1 MSMNAFPLLKRLF
14 EQGLAA
20 PLLVVIV
27 LAMMILPLPA
37 ILLDLFFTFNIA
49 LSLIILMVVIYVARP
64 LEFAAFPTILLIAT
78 LMRLSLNIASTRVV
92 LLEGH
97 TGTGAAGKVIE
108 AFGEF
113 VIGGN
118 YAVGLV
124 IFSILVIINFVVVT
138 KGAGRI
144 AEVSARFTLDA
155 LPGKQ
160 MAIDAD
166 LNAGLIA
173 QDEALR
179 RRKDVAQE
187 ADFYGSMDGANKF
200 VRGDAVAGI
209 IILFINVIGGLS
221 IGMTQH
227 DLSFDVAMTNYTLLT
242 IGDGLVAQ
250 IPSLM
255 LSTAAAMIITR
266 VSSAQDMGQQIS
278 EQMFSNPKPLIVTA
292 TILGGIGII
301 PGMPNFAFLTLA
313 AVLGSAAYVINKR
326 AQENELV
333 VLPDEM
339 PKESTN
345 TLKELSWDDVP
356 VLDTIGLEVGYGL
369 ISLVDQ
375 AQGGQL
381 MERIKGVRK
390 KVSQELGILI
400 QSVHIRDNL
409 DLLPNVYRINLS
421 GVLAGEGE
429 IYSDRELAIDPGTV
443 YGTLQGIEAKD
454 PAFGMDALWI
464 EAQQKDHAQ
473 TLGYTV
479 VDASTVIAT
488 HLSKVLQSNSAQLLG
503 YEEVQQLLDRLAIT
517 APKLVEGLVPNMLS
531 LAVVVKVLKNLL
543 SEGVPIRDMRTIVE
557 TLSEFASRTQDPNVL
572 LTHVRVAL
580 GKIIIQEINGID
592 EKLPVITLDSSLEQ
606 LLQNSVQEMNGESIV
621 MEPTMAE
628 RLYKTLT
635 EISQQQEVKGEAAV
649 LAVSPA
655 LRNSVAK
662 WLKHSIPE
670 LVVLSYN
677 EIPDYKQIKIIST
690 IGNNIQ

>member
-1 MSMNAFPLLKRLF
+1 MNANGFLFLKKLF
-14 EQGLAA
+14 AQGLAA
-20 PLLVVIV
+20 PLLVVTV

-173 QDEALR
+173 QDEALQ

-227 DLSFDVAMTNYTLLT
+227 DLSFDEAMHNYTLLT

-266 VSSAQDMGQQIS
+266 VSSAQDMGKQIS

-292 TILGGIGII
+292 SILGGIGII

-313 AVLGSAAYVINKR
+313 AILGGAAYVIIKR
-326 AQENELV
+326 TQENELV
-333 VLPDEM
+333 VVSDEKQEVPM
-339 PKESTN
+339 N
-345 TLKELSWDDVP
+345 AVKELSWDDVP

-409 DLLPNVYRINLS
+409 DLLPNIYRINLS

-454 PAFGMDALWI
+454 PAFGMDSLWI

-503 YEEVQQLLDRLAIT
+503 YEEAQQLLDRLALT

-531 LAVVVKVLKNLL
+531 LAVVVKVLKSLL

-557 TLSEFASRTQDPNVL
+557 TLSEYASRTQDPTVL

-580 GKIIIQEINGID
+580 SKIIVQEINGID
-592 EKLPVITLDSSLEQ
+592 EKLPVITLDSALEQ
-606 LLQNSVQEMNGESIV
+606 LLQNSVHEMNSESIV
-621 MEPTMAE
+621 IEPTMAE

-635 EISQQQEVKGEAAV
+635 EITQQQEVKGEPAV
-649 LAVSPA
+649 LAVSPS
-655 LRNSVAK
+655 LRSGVAK
-662 WLKHSIPE
+662 WLKHSIPS

>member
-1 MSMNAFPLLKRLF
+1 MLN
-14 EQGLAA
+14 QGLVA
-20 PLLVVIV
+20 PLLVIIV

-166 LNAGLIA
+166 LNAGLIG
-173 QDEALR
+173 QDEALQ

-221 IGMTQH
+221 IGMSQH
-227 DLSFDVAMTNYTLLT
+227 DLSFDEAMHNYTLLT

-266 VSSAQDMGQQIS
+266 VSSAQDMGKQIS
-278 EQMFSNPKPLIVTA
+278 DQMFSNPKPLIVTA
-292 TILGGIGII
+292 SILGGIGII
-301 PGMPNFAFLTLA
+301 PGMPNVAFLTLA
-313 AVLGSAAYVINKR
+313 TLLGGAAYLLNKR
-326 AQENELV
+326 DREAALEP
-333 VLPDEM
+333 LPEQNL
-339 PKESTN
+339 EAEAVAE
-345 TLKELSWDDVP
+345 LKELSWDDVP

-369 ISLVDQ
+369 ISLVDRE
-375 AQGGQL
+375 QGGQL

-409 DLLPNVYRINLS
+409 ELLPNVYRINLS

-443 YGTLQGIEAKD
+443 YGSLQGIETKD
-454 PAFGMDALWI
+454 PAFGMDSLWI

-503 YEEVQQLLDRLAIT
+503 YEEVQQLLDRLTLT

-531 LAVVVKVLKNLL
+531 LAVVVKVLKSLL

-557 TLSEFASRTQDPNVL
+557 TLSEFASRTQEPNVL
-572 LTHVRVAL
+572 IAHVRVAL
-580 GKIIIQEINGID
+580 GKIIVQEINGVD
-592 EKLPVITLDSSLEQ
+592 EKLPVITLDSALEQ
-606 LLQNSVQEMNGESIV
+606 LLQNSVQDMNNETIV
-621 MEPTMAE
+621 LEPNMAE
-628 RLYKTLT
+628 RLHGALN
-635 EISQQQEVKGEAAV
+635 EITQQQEVRGEPAV
-649 LAVSPA
+649 LAVSPP
-655 LRNSVAK
+655 LRNGMAK
-662 WLKHSIPE
+662 WLKHAIPS
-670 LVVLSYN
+670 LVILSYN
-677 EIPDYKQIKIIST
+677 EIPDHKQIKIIST